1 MVDPNAVGL
10 SDDSLDSDFPLETRV
25 RRNMYAAV
33 VAASSAIVRILSTAP
48 SAPPAD
54 SLGPLIAMCDSRL
67 LALER
72 MAMKQTG
79 MKKTV
84 MNIVTDWYGL
94 TFYRCRQ
101 SSVLSASHFVIL
113 LPTKPSIPKP
123 RRAAAALYIMLQAHK

>member
-48 SAPPAD
+48 SAPPPAD

-79 MKKTV
+79 MKQTV
-84 MNIVTDWYGL
+84 MNIVIDWYGAD
-94 TFYRCRQ
+94 
-101 SSVLSASHFVIL
+101 VV
-113 LPTKPSIPKP
+113 
-123 RRAAAALYIMLQAHK
+123 